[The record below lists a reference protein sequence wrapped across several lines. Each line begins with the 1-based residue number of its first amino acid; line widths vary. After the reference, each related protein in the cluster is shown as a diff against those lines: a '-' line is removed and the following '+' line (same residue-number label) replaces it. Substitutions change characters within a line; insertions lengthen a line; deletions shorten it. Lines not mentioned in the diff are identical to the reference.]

1 MNVLFNYL
9 SKAYKW
15 ISILRINKSITVLD
29 CIKPCSS
36 LSQGLCYCGAMLKV
50 CCLCYARVSASNLT
64 QYCALMQQTIIET
77 MEYDS
82 VPEITQGGFRDNN
95 RYVALYGNSDVSKT
109 GDWVKILYQNR
120 LLPSV
125 RENVGTVPEFCPE
138 LYLLSLYRVLF
149 LRTDFSPVGVWSGQA
164 VIHSY

>member
-1 MNVLFNYL
+1 
-9 SKAYKW
+9 
-15 ISILRINKSITVLD
+15 
-29 CIKPCSS
+29 
-36 LSQGLCYCGAMLKV
+36 
-50 CCLCYARVSASNLT
+50 
-64 QYCALMQQTIIET
+64 MQQTIIET

-125 RENVGTVPEFCPE
+125 RENVGPVPEFCPQ
-138 LYLLSLYRVLF
+138 LNPLCLYRVLL
-149 LRTDFSPVGVWSGQA
+149 LRIDFSPVGV
-164 VIHSY
+164 